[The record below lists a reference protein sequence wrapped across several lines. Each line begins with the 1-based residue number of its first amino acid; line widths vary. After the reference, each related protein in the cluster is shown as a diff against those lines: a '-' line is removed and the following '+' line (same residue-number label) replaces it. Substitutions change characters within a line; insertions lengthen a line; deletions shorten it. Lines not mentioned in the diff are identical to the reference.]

1 MQEVQQFESIDH
13 FPYTHGD
20 LIERN
25 REILS
30 KLQKEDILRVIAENK
45 EKRRQQLDKSEFAAE
60 TPRETVDK
68 SANRYNPDR
77 ARRQFIMK
85 TMDSAIDRYRTYM
98 QRLENEK
105 QMQHED
111 FIWRI

>member
-45 EKRRQQLDKSEFAAE
+45 EKRR
-60 TPRETVDK
+60 
-68 SANRYNPDR
+68 
-77 ARRQFIMK
+77 
-85 TMDSAIDRYRTYM
+85 
-98 QRLENEK
+98 
-105 QMQHED
+105 
-111 FIWRI
+111 